1 MSEQK
6 VDRIT
11 KSSHQ
16 GFPAT
21 STSPS
26 SRAVLADY
34 TNRKSLQF
42 KPDKTAVKQN
52 ELRNDEWKGVI
63 NIKDLVE
70 LRPTHSLP
78 RPGPSPGIDK
88 DLRPLQTSADD
99 NLYILGLL
107 SGDSDATLKSNFEG
121 FLCKE
126 RSAAETEI
134 LARKLPCSDDVGSDE
149 KENARC
155 RQVNDREKNKTF
167 IRDNDLQVPLQHS
180 YSQPKNHR
188 VLSVDAL
195 EIDKLSTKDTQNS
208 SKGKSYKLREQK
220 TKRIPILN
228 PVTSLRT
235 KPFPAPTDSVC
246 LSKTDL
252 KISRNLINTDS
263 DTLQRYSY
271 SYFLA
276 KNRTDGCKLGSIHV
290 NTTNRRRES
299 DPEIKHALLYA
310 NSQGRRCGINS
321 PSNCK
326 ILRSKNSH
334 RYSESFTKGSLLKHQ
349 HTNNIVNCD
358 RVRVSCN
365 RNKKKVITSEC
376 QGKLYAGGMKNV
388 NLTHSLDMNGELVKT
403 GITEKI
409 ESKKFGAFQKTRGT
423 VKNRTDGVSAVLN
436 SNPRKHRVPNGKLQ
450 SASTVSTTEKG
461 SRIDNQH
468 KRLPELPTS
477 PEKKPDGI
485 LNDGDKTSPSQEEQF
500 TEGDEQ
506 DQTRQSD
513 RKDSVQCLTT
523 RPRVH
528 NNQGHQNQN
537 RRSCSEHRVGSYI
550 YWESDAGIGEGN
562 GDYDYHND
570 GKLSSYV
577 DGIINSV
584 GLSTQIY
591 ENSLSPDGES
601 KLKIT
606 GETYKDND
614 IHGPQG
620 KFYILLL
627 LFMDKNNPGCV
638 SIQACVYVF
647 FLKHRY

>member
-11 KSSHQ
+11 KSSQQ

-26 SRAVLADY
+26 SRAVLTDY
-34 TNRKSLQF
+34 TNRNILQF

-88 DLRPLQTSADD
+88 DLRPSQTSADD

-107 SGDSDATLKSNFEG
+107 SGDSDATLKSSFEG
-121 FLCKE
+121 YLCKE
-126 RSAAETEI
+126 RSAVETEI
-134 LARKLPCSDDVGSDE
+134 PARKLPWRDDVGFDE
-149 KENARC
+149 KENAYR
-155 RQVNDREKNKTF
+155 RQVNDRETNKTF
-167 IRDNDLQVPLQHS
+167 IRDSDLKVPLQHS

-188 VLSVDAL
+188 VLSVNAL
-195 EIDKLSTKDTQNS
+195 GTEKLTTKDSQNS
-208 SKGKSYKLREQK
+208 SKGRSYKLREQR
-220 TKRIPILN
+220 TERILISN
-228 PVTSLRT
+228 PVTSLKT
-235 KPFPAPTDSVC
+235 KPFQAPTDSAC
-246 LSKTDL
+246 LSKTDF
-252 KISRNLINTDS
+252 KISRNSINTDS

-271 SYFLA
+271 SYFRA

-290 NTTNRRRES
+290 NATNRKREN

-310 NSQGRRCGINS
+310 NSPGRRCGSNS

-349 HTNNIVNCD
+349 HTHNIVNCD
-358 RVRVSCN
+358 RVRVSYN
-365 RNKKKVITSEC
+365 RNKTKVITSEC
-376 QGKLYAGGMKNV
+376 QGKVYAGGMKNV

-409 ESKKFGAFQKTRGT
+409 ESRKFGASQKTRGT
-423 VKNRTDGVSAVLN
+423 IKNRTDGVSAVLN
-436 SNPRKHRVPNGKLQ
+436 SNPRKHRVKYGKLQ

-485 LNDGDKTSPSQEEQF
+485 LNGGDKTSPTQEGQF

-506 DQTRQSD
+506 GQTRQSD
-513 RKDSVQCLTT
+513 RKDSVQCPTA

-528 NNQGHQNQN
+528 NQGHQNQN

-550 YWESDAGIGEGN
+550 YWGSDAGVGPNI

-570 GKLSSYV
+570 GKLSRYV

-601 KLKIT
+601 KLKIA
-606 GETYKDND
+606 GETCKDND

-627 LFMDKNNPGCV
+627 FMDKNNPCCV